1 MFPEMVKSVTLDKSR
16 ITYYLQTQE
25 GVQTRT
31 ECPINPELYQVEDL
45 AFDCSVRSNPY
56 LPDYAIKGYFKVDK
70 NLQHQVFIE
79 NTNGSHLLY
88 ITGIPRNL
96 PEVERNRF
104 RFQEH
109 IWLSYWE
116 DKHIGYLF
124 QVVTREQALT
134 HLINQTNNL
143 QNTKHYENSGICK
156 AIQVGPGTLQL

>member
-1 MFPEMVKSVTLDKSR
+1 MFPERVKSVTLDKSR

-25 GVQTRT
+25 RVQTHA
-31 ECPINPELYQVEDL
+31 EYPINPELYQVEDL
-45 AFDCSVRSNPY
+45 AFDCSVRSNQY
-56 LPDYAIKGYFKVDK
+56 LPDYAIKGYFRVDK
-70 NLQHQVFIE
+70 NLQHPVFIE
-79 NTNGSHLLY
+79 NTNGPHLLY

-134 HLINQTNNL
+134 HLIKNQ
-143 QNTKHYENSGICK
+143 
-156 AIQVGPGTLQL
+156 

>member
-1 MFPEMVKSVTLDKSR
+1 MFPERVKSVTLDKSR
-16 ITYYLQTQE
+16 ITYYLQTPE

-45 AFDCSVRSNPY
+45 AFNCHVRSNQY
-56 LPDYAIKGYFKVDK
+56 LPDYAIKGYFTVDEY
-70 NLQHQVFIE
+70 LQHPVFIE

-134 HLINQTNNL
+134 HLINQ
-143 QNTKHYENSGICK
+143 
-156 AIQVGPGTLQL
+156 